1 MTLRSPKLNILF
13 IEDSPDDAELAV
25 RNLTKEGY
33 DVKWERVDNEKDLRQ
48 ILKGHWEPD
57 IILSDYSM
65 PGFSGRAALQV
76 CQELAPEIP
85 FIFLSGTIGEELAIE
100 SIHEGATDYV
110 LKENMRRL
118 STSINRALNDS
129 IKRRRSHELEK
140 ERSRLITIMEATS
153 DIVVIADLNDSITYL
168 NPGTRRL
175 LEISGEPPEL
185 NIRALHPGDQWN
197 FIRRELLSHRR
208 GIWQGDVLLQKE
220 DGTQIPV
227 SLVVIAHRAP
237 GGEVEYYSLLA
248 RDIRERKAYERQ
260 IQHLANYDSLTELPN
275 RALLADRA
283 THAINHCHWTS
294 RALALMVVD
303 IDRFKLVNDGY
314 GQETGDLLLKQF
326 GSRLRSAVRSR
337 DTIARIS
344 ADCFAVLVT
353 ELASAEEVASLGS
366 KLQEE
371 LARPFVVNNQTLTVS
386 TGIGVSVFPRD
397 GNDFATLFHNADVAM
412 HRLKERGES
421 GFQFY
426 AAEMTRNASERVRI
440 ESELRHAVMSRQQLE
455 LHYQLQVGL
464 DSEEIV
470 GFEALMRWR
479 HPEQGLLSPSLFIPV
494 AEHSEFIYQ
503 MGEWALLTACR
514 QLSEWDRSTTLRP
527 RMAVN
532 VSARQFRGKGF
543 VDMVERI
550 LKAARLEPQRL
561 ELELTESVLVDDYQE
576 ASTILNQLHEL
587 GVRIALDDFGTGY
600 SNLSYLSRLPIHT
613 LKIDRSFVQRAPV
626 DSNDAEIVRAIIML
640 ADALGLQVLA
650 EGIETREQLELL
662 RRYGCQKGQGY
673 FFERPLSADRIPAL
687 LIPPMPGSTNN
698 GHSRSRTGDH
708 RHE

>member
-1 MTLRSPKLNILF
+1 MTLRRPKLNILF
-13 IEDSPDDAELAV
+13 IEDTPDDAELAV
-25 RNLTKEGY
+25 RNLSKEGFEI
-33 DVKWERVDNEKDLRQ
+33 KWERVDNEPDLRH
-48 ILKGHWEPD
+48 ILTGQWEPD
-57 IILSDYSM
+57 VILSDYSM

-76 CQELAPEIP
+76 CQEIVPEIP

-100 SIHEGATDYV
+100 SLHEGATDYV
-110 LKENMRRL
+110 LKDNMRRL

-129 IKRRRSHELEK
+129 SKRRRSQELEK
-140 ERSRLITIMEATS
+140 ERSRLITILEATT
-153 DIVVIADLNDSITYL
+153 DIVVIADPSDSITYL
-168 NPGTRRL
+168 NPGTRKL
-175 LEISGEPPEL
+175 LELTGEPPEL
-185 NIRALHPGDQWN
+185 NIRSLHPGDQWN
-197 FIRRELLSHRR
+197 FIRKELLAHRR
-208 GIWQGDVLLQKE
+208 GLWQGDVLLQKQ

-237 GGEVEYYSLLA
+237 DGEVEYYSLLA

-283 THAINHCHWTS
+283 TQAINHCHWTS

-314 GQETGDLLLKQF
+314 GQETGDMLLKQF
-326 GSRLRSAVRSR
+326 GTRLRSAMRSR

-353 ELASAEEVASLGS
+353 ELSNPEEIASLGN
-366 KLQEE
+366 KLQED
-371 LARPFVVNNQTLTVS
+371 LAQPFAINGQSLRVS
-386 TGIGVSVFPRD
+386 TGIGVAVYPRD
-397 GNDFATLFHNADVAM
+397 GQDFATLLQSADVAM
-412 HRLKERGES
+412 HKLKERGEG

-426 AAEMTRNASERVRI
+426 APEMTRNASERVRI
-440 ESELRHAVMSRQQLE
+440 ETELRHAVASRQQLE
-455 LHYQLQVGL
+455 MHYQLQVDLGK
-464 DSEEIV
+464 EELV
-470 GFEALMRWR
+470 GFEALMRWK
-479 HPEQGLLSPSLFIPV
+479 HPEQGLLSPALFIPV

-514 QLSEWDRSTTLRP
+514 QITEWDMATSVRP

-550 LKAARLEPQRL
+550 LKAVRLDPQRL

-576 ASTILNQLHEL
+576 ATTILNQLHDL

-600 SNLSYLSRLPIHT
+600 SNLSYLSRLPINT
-613 LKIDRSFVQRAPV
+613 LKIDRSFVQRAPI

-650 EGIETREQLELL
+650 EGIETREQLDLL
-662 RRYGCQKGQGY
+662 RHYGCQKGQGY
-673 FFERPLSADRIPAL
+673 YFERPLAADKIPAL
-687 LIPPMPGSTNN
+687 LVPAVPGSKDN
-698 GHSRSRTGDH
+698 GAAPQSSNWRT
-708 RHE
+708 

>member
-1 MTLRSPKLNILF
+1 MTLRSQKLNILF
-13 IEDSPDDAELAV
+13 IEDTPDDAELAV
-25 RNLTKEGY
+25 RNLAKEGLEI
-33 DVKWERVDNEKDLRQ
+33 KWERVDNEKDLRR
-48 ILKGHWEPD
+48 ILTGKWEPD

-76 CQELAPEIP
+76 CQEIAPEIP

-118 STSINRALNDS
+118 STSINRAMNDS

-140 ERSRLITIMEATS
+140 ERSRLITILEATS

-168 NPGTRRL
+168 NPGTRKL
-175 LEISGEPPEL
+175 LELTGEPPEL
-185 NIRALHPGDQWN
+185 NIRSLHPGDQWN
-197 FIRRELLSHRR
+197 FIRKELLAHRR
-208 GIWQGDVLLQKE
+208 GLWQGDVLLQKE

-227 SLVVIAHRAP
+227 SVVVIAHRTP
-237 GGEVEYYSLLA
+237 DGEVEYYSLLA

-283 THAINHCHWTS
+283 TQAINHCHWTS
-294 RALALMVVD
+294 RTLALMVID

-314 GQETGDLLLKQF
+314 GQETGDMLLKQF
-326 GSRLRSAVRSR
+326 GTRLRSAVRSR

-353 ELASAEEVASLGS
+353 ELSNSEEVASLGG

-371 LARPFVVNNQTLTVS
+371 LARPFVVNNQTLTLS
-386 TGIGVSVFPRD
+386 TSIGASVFPRD
-397 GNDFATLFHNADVAM
+397 GQDFATLFQNADVAM
-412 HRLKERGES
+412 HRLKERSES

-440 ESELRHAVMSRQQLE
+440 ETDLRHAVMSRQQLE
-455 LHYQLQVGL
+455 LHYQLQVRLG
-464 DSEEIV
+464 SEEIV
-470 GFEALMRWR
+470 GFEALMRWK
-479 HPEQGLLSPSLFIPV
+479 HPEQGMLSPALFIPV
-494 AEHSEFIYQ
+494 AEHAEFIYQ

-514 QLSEWDRSTTLRP
+514 QLTEWDAGTTLRP
-527 RMAVN
+527 RIAVN

-550 LKAARLEPQRL
+550 LKAVRLEPQRL

-576 ASTILNQLHEL
+576 ASRILHQLHEL

-613 LKIDRSFVQRAPV
+613 LKIDRSFVQRAPI
-626 DSNDAEIVRAIIML
+626 DGNDAEIVRAIIML

-662 RRYGCQKGQGY
+662 RQYGCQKGQGY
-673 FFERPLSADRIPAL
+673 LFERPLSADKIPAL
-687 LIPPMPGSTNN
+687 LVPAMPGTTDN
-698 GHSRSRTGDH
+698 GNLPSSKWRT
-708 RHE
+708 